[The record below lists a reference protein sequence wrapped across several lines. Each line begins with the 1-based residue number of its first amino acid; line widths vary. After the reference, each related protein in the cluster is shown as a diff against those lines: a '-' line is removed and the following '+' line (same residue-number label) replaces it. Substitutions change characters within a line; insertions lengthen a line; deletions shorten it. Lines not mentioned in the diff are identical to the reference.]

1 MQHDRSPF
9 REYCG
14 LTAVSWPSPQVP
26 SGDHSMREPASVKPC
41 NGSRPSTVRC
51 SSPEYQPRLR
61 RRPLT
66 SVMLCMLCVLC
77 VWSTL
82 NQNRPPYTAGHP
94 CKGRGIPTQGTSRVV
109 GSHSRY
115 TPPSLQKSTSSAT
128 RHNVIW
134 EVATLTMRTQQT
146 KLSIPVSER
155 QRHKHHYCRSI
166 HRQTRTVQKGHN
178 TACNIFKTGK
188 QHGTLPA
195 VLMAT
200 ARSTWLPH
208 IETAVYSRTV

>member
-115 TPPSLQKSTSSAT
+115 KPIST
-128 RHNVIW
+128 
-134 EVATLTMRTQQT
+134 EVRAITCRL
-146 KLSIPVSER
+146 LSITEFIAC
-155 QRHKHHYCRSI
+155 HHSLSACTPWRYRRSMLSA
-166 HRQTRTVQKGHN
+166 QV
-178 TACNIFKTGK
+178 
-188 QHGTLPA
+188 P
-195 VLMAT
+195 
-200 ARSTWLPH
+200 P
-208 IETAVYSRTV
+208 